1 MRRLV
6 ACAGLVGLLG
16 AAVAHAAPQ
25 LPAQGQVTLRLATA
39 TPKGTSWA
47 KAIDEYAAHVES
59 GTQGAV
65 RVKVYY
71 GSTAG
76 DESEVMARMERGQ
89 LDGAISGGPIC
100 IDVMPSTRVLHLVGL
115 FDSEEEMLDVA
126 KEMSP
131 IFADEAHARG
141 YALIGVGSLGP
152 VMLFTRHRITDYAT
166 LVKTPLWA
174 WELSTVFNQ
183 VAQVMGLSSVL
194 TSLQGASRA
203 YEDGRVDGF
212 WATPIAA
219 LGFQWYSQVSYF
231 MPVDGVYLS
240 GCLLLRES
248 SLDGMSAEHR
258 AVLRDA
264 GAQLANR
271 LEIEGTKMG
280 RGLVDRVFEKQGLE
294 KTPFTPA
301 LRRDFRA
308 AARTAI
314 RSLSPRL
321 VPGKLIDQAEQILAK
336 RRARR

>member
-1 MRRLV
+1 MRRTAAAVLLL
-6 ACAGLVGLLG
+6 LVG
-16 AAVAHAAPQ
+16 AAAAYASPPSA
-25 LPAQGQVTLRLATA
+25 PAQNRITLRLATA
-39 TPKGTSWA
+39 APKGTSWA
-47 KAIDEYAAHVES
+47 KAIDEYATHVEA

-71 GSTAG
+71 GGTAG
-76 DESEVMARMERGQ
+76 DETEVMARMERGQ
-89 LDGAISGGPIC
+89 LDGAVSGGPIC
-100 IDVMPSTRVLHLVGL
+100 IDVMPSARVLHLAGL
-115 FDSEEEMLDVA
+115 FESEQEMLDVA

-152 VMLFTRHRITDYAT
+152 VMLFTRRRVTDFAG
-166 LVKTPLWA
+166 LQKTPLWG

-183 VAQVMGLSSVL
+183 DSVAMGMNVVPA
-194 TSLQGASRA
+194 SLQGASRA

-219 LGFQWYSQVSYF
+219 LGFQWYSQVRYF
-231 MPVDGVYLS
+231 MPIDEVYLA
-240 GCLLLRES
+240 GCLLLREP
-248 SLDGMSAEHR
+248 SLDGMSAESR

-271 LEIEGTKMG
+271 LEVEGTKMG

-294 KTPFTPA
+294 KTPFSPA
-301 LRRDFRA
+301 LRRDFRTA
-308 AARTAI
+308 AHAAL

-321 VPGKLIDQAEQILAK
+321 VPKKLIDQAEQILAK
-336 RRARR
+336 RRSRR

>member
-1 MRRLV
+1 MRRALV
-6 ACAGLVGLLG
+6 FLLVLAGASAG
-16 AAVAHAAPQ
+16 ADAAPPQ
-25 LPAQGQVTLRLATA
+25 APAQNRVTLRLATA

-47 KAIDEYAAHVES
+47 KAIDEYAAHIEA

-71 GSTAG
+71 GGTAG
-76 DESEVMARMERGQ
+76 DEREVLARMERGQ
-89 LDGAISGGPIC
+89 LDGTISGGPIC
-100 IDVMPSTRVLHLVGL
+100 IDVMPSVRVLHLVGL
-115 FDSEEEMLDVA
+115 FESEQEMLDVG
-126 KEMSP
+126 KEMTP

-152 VMLFTRHRITDYAT
+152 VILFTRQKVVDYAT
-166 LVKTPLWA
+166 LARTPLWG

-183 VAQVMGLSSVL
+183 MAGVMGLNVVP

-219 LGFQWYSQVSYF
+219 LGFQWYSQVRYF
-231 MPVDGVYLS
+231 MPIDGVYLS

-248 SLDGMSAEHR
+248 SLDGISAESR
-258 AVLRDA
+258 GILRDA
-264 GAQLANR
+264 GAELANR
-271 LEIEGTKMG
+271 LEVEGTRMG

-294 KTPFTPA
+294 KTPVPSA

-308 AARTAI
+308 AARAAL

-321 VPGKLIDQAEQILAK
+321 VPRKLIDQADQILAK
-336 RRARR
+336 RRSR